1 MTKARSGYRRR
12 MTKRWRA
19 KFSAG
24 MQGAV
29 AAAGSPAAL
38 VGAVVLVLV
47 WVGVGAV
54 WRYNNLWFALL
65 HAVTGVSAFVMVF
78 LIRHA
83 EGREASAM
91 LVKLD
96 ELVAAT
102 SGASDRVIR
111 VEQESLDRQEEIEEG
126 APHGGV
132 ADRDAG
138 SEEPEPARHEASY
151 DDLRLLDDLAAVTAL
166 VEEHDELYVRYSEGP
181 EHDTERG
188 CSRDYEAGIDLPG
201 LSVTTIVPEDWWSG
215 PLEDWVARRICK
227 YEELGEAEGRYPWL
241 LTGSQVGWGPDHEP
255 LVKLREA
262 IGRIGPEALR
272 EAKQRYHESFDVGND
287 SRPG

>member
-1 MTKARSGYRRR
+1 
-12 MTKRWRA
+12 MTKRWRV

-47 WVGVGAV
+47 WIVVGGL

-65 HAVTGVSAFVMVF
+65 HAGTGVSAFVMVF

-102 SGASDRVIR
+102 SGASDRVIG

-132 ADRDAG
+132 AGREA
-138 SEEPEPARHEASY
+138 SLAEPEAARREASY
-151 DDLRLLDDLAAVTAL
+151 DDDLPLLDDLAAVTAL
-166 VEEHDELYVRYSEGP
+166 VQEHDELFVRYSEGP
-181 EHDTERG
+181 AHDSERG
-188 CSRDYEAGIDLPG
+188 GSRDDEAGIDLPG
-201 LSVTTIVPEDWWSG
+201 LVVTTIIPEDWWSG
-215 PLEDWVARRICK
+215 SLEDWVARRICK
-227 YEELGEAEGRYPWL
+227 YQDLGEAEGRYPWL

-255 LVKLREA
+255 LVKLGEA
-262 IGRIGPEALR
+262 VGRIGPEALR